1 MTPMTC
7 TRTLP
12 LHSDSSVRPT
22 TQDPAHTLQT
32 QSRCWICCPY
42 SLLLSSF
49 ALSPSLLKTTEIKLQ
64 QTYDWNSFPHK
75 CWREKKTH
83 HIMCLSLH
91 LCLSPLSLPCCLSFP
106 SIGSPFRT
114 RDPSYTCPAAWN
126 HVNAPLP
133 RNKMIHFSITAMS
146 VWNELYN
153 Q

>member
-1 MTPMTC
+1 MTPMAC

-22 TQDPAHTLQT
+22 TRDPAHTLQT
-32 QSRCWICCPY
+32 QSRCSIVALTPY
-42 SLLLSSF
+42 S
-49 ALSPSLLKTTEIKLQ
+49 SPRLPRPPPYEKQQKLNYSKLTTE
-64 QTYDWNSFPHK
+64 TAFFTNAEG
-75 CWREKKTH
+75 EKK
-83 HIMCLSLH
+83 HITSRVSLH
-91 LCLSPLSLPCCLSFP
+91 CHLSPLSLPCCRSFP

-146 VWNELYN
+146 V
-153 Q
+153 